1 MDMSN
6 IDNIVK
12 EHGALLAAIED
23 LHSFQASLKSF
34 SGVGVGLESM
44 PSCSHSMTAA
54 LEEETS
60 EKKKG
65 VFARLIDFF
74 RNLYK
79 RIKEWFKQRAEAKK
93 ATDELKAVMAEN
105 KKSSKQNPKAQAAL
119 AKEFEASLAKTRD
132 EAIRLLD
139 SPEFLQKEFV
149 GLSKE
154 YGALSLIATSSG
166 DGQKILELMTRTSTN
181 LDQAMKYH
189 RNAVQAARQGQG
201 QAAPQAQRMNEI
213 IGSASQ
219 SARELATH
227 ANMLGNSQ
235 AKSLNDIFAT
245 VTNDRFIDVYLKHAD
260 TSDFER
266 ALEDMESDLAPF
278 LRVFEEIAESDPD
291 DLSDQ
296 ARKIYE
302 IDPAN
307 LMILVQAPAHFLGI
321 IGRMNTATSQITPNT
336 FIDVKK
342 IAARAVRTAFNGV
355 DQPQIFEHAVA
366 MVEQSINSKL

>member
-1 MDMSN
+1 MSN

-44 PSCSHSMTAA
+44 PSCSYSMTAA

-79 RIKEWFKQRAEAKK
+79 RIKEWFRQRAEAKK

-336 FIDVKK
+336 SIDVKK

-366 MVEQSINSKL
+366 LVEQSINSKL

>member
-1 MDMSN
+1 
-6 IDNIVK
+6 
-12 EHGALLAAIED
+12 
-23 LHSFQASLKSF
+23 
-34 SGVGVGLESM
+34 
-44 PSCSHSMTAA
+44 
-54 LEEETS
+54 
-60 EKKKG
+60 
-65 VFARLIDFF
+65 
-74 RNLYK
+74 
-79 RIKEWFKQRAEAKK
+79 
-93 ATDELKAVMAEN
+93 
-105 KKSSKQNPKAQAAL
+105 
-119 AKEFEASLAKTRD
+119 
-132 EAIRLLD
+132 
-139 SPEFLQKEFV
+139 
-149 GLSKE
+149 
-154 YGALSLIATSSG
+154 
-166 DGQKILELMTRTSTN
+166 
-181 LDQAMKYH
+181 
-189 RNAVQAARQGQG
+189 
-201 QAAPQAQRMNEI
+201 MNEI